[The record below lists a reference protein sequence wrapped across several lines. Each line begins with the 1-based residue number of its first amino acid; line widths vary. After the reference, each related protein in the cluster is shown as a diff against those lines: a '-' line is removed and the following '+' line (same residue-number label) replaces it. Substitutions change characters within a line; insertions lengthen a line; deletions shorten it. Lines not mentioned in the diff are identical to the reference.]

1 MRVSAEGTSEGEPS
15 RLSLAVRR
23 CTAHGDTHMS
33 TKFVIPALA
42 TAKEVLALVEAKT
55 VKREDALAFLQAR
68 VNAAVARGARVKF
81 PTLKAIEQLTGTKP
95 EAPKGA
101 TKLERLAANDA
112 KRREVKLANLAKAR
126 EAKAAKAA
134 TTAKPS
140 APANPL
146 DAVAKSLAAM
156 DDMAMAAFMKL
167 VFDARKKN
175 RA

>member
-1 MRVSAEGTSEGEPS
+1 MSA
-15 RLSLAVRR
+15 
-23 CTAHGDTHMS
+23 
-33 TKFVIPALA
+33 KFVIPALA

-68 VNAAVARGARVKF
+68 VNAAVSRGARVKF
-81 PTLKAIEQLTGTKP
+81 PTLKAIEALTGTKP

-101 TKLERLAANDA
+101 TKLQRLAENDA
-112 KRREVKLANLAKAR
+112 KRREAKLANLAKAR

-134 TTAKPS
+134 TAKPS

-156 DDMAMAAFMKL
+156 DDVAMAAFMKL

>member
-1 MRVSAEGTSEGEPS
+1 
-15 RLSLAVRR
+15 
-23 CTAHGDTHMS
+23 MS

-42 TAKEVLALVEAKT
+42 TAKEVLALVEAKS

-81 PTLKAIEQLTGTKP
+81 PTLKAIEQLTGAKP

-134 TTAKPS
+134 TAKPS

-156 DDMAMAAFMKL
+156 DDVAMAAFMKL